1 MSAYETAKYIVELA
15 QQKKGKQIVVLDIA
29 ELSSFADYF
38 IIISGDSNV
47 QIKAIADHILNE
59 LHKKDVFALNKEGMD
74 NLRWVLLDFADII
87 VHIFNRETREF
98 YGLERLWADAKMEF
112 ISEEAE

>member
-1 MSAYETAKYIVELA
+1 MSAYDTAKYIIELA
-15 QQKKGKQIVVLDIA
+15 QEKKGKQILLLDIA
-29 ELSSFADYF
+29 KLSSFTDYF

-59 LHKKDVFALNKEGMD
+59 LHKKDIFALNKEGLD
-74 NLRWVLLDFADII
+74 YLHWVLLDFADIV
-87 VHIFNRETREF
+87 VHIFNNETREF

-112 ISEEAE
+112 ISEETE